1 MFFSQIYGHQ
11 DTKQLL
17 LNSVQSQHVAHA
29 QLFLGNEGGANL
41 ALALAYAQYLNCEDP
56 QPQDSCG
63 VCPSCTKISKRI
75 HPDLNFV
82 MPVTKTKDQSE
93 ALSKHF
99 VKQWRTF
106 LDESPFQNLNS
117 WMQFI
122 GADNKQGNIAK
133 EESRELIRLTS
144 LKAFE
149 SKYKVIIIWL
159 PELLHA
165 TAANALLKL
174 LEEPPAATVF
184 LLVSNAS
191 DKILPTILSRT
202 QLVKVRSFTDQE
214 VIQYLTE
221 QQGIEKERAYQVAQ
235 LAEGNLQAAR
245 VLSQEMTSDY
255 FTFFLSW
262 MRLCYN
268 HKFDGVL
275 EQSEDFQ
282 KLGRENQKNFLQF
295 ALGLLR
301 KVLLYGV
308 DQQLITFLPVPEL
321 DFVQKFA
328 KLIHQ
333 GNGAQ
338 LTHELNEAHYHIER
352 NAHPKITFLNTSIQI
367 AQLIRPVS

>member
-1 MFFSQIYGHQ
+1 M
-11 DTKQLL
+11 
-17 LNSVQSQHVAHA
+17 AHA
-29 QLFLGNEGGANL
+29 QLFLGFDGGANL
-41 ALALAYAQYLNCEDP
+41 ALALAYAQFLNCENP

-63 VCPSCTKISKRI
+63 TCPSCSKISKQV

-82 MPVTKTKDQSE
+82 MPVTKTKDHSE

-99 VKQWRTF
+99 VKPWRTF
-106 LDESPFQNLNS
+106 LADSPYQTLHD

-122 GADNKQGNIAK
+122 GAENKQGNIAK
-133 EESRELIRLTS
+133 EESRELMKLTS

-149 SKYKVIIIWL
+149 AKFKIVIIWL
-159 PELLHA
+159 PELLNA
-165 TAANALLKL
+165 AAANALLKL
-174 LEEPPAATVF
+174 LEEPPPATVF

-191 DKILPTILSRT
+191 DKIITTILSRT
-202 QLVKVRSFTDQE
+202 QLVKVRAFSDEE
-214 VIQYLTE
+214 VRQYLTE
-221 QQGIEKERAYQVAQ
+221 QLGVEPDRAYQAAQ

-255 FTFFLSW
+255 FAFFLAW

-268 HKFDGVL
+268 HKFDEVM
-275 EQSEDFQ
+275 EKSEDFQ
-282 KLGRENQKNFLQF
+282 KLGRESQKSFLRF

-308 DQQLITFLPVPEL
+308 DEQLISFLPPPEL
-321 DFVQKFA
+321 DFVQKFS

-333 GNGAQ
+333 GNGAELTDQ
-338 LTHELNEAHYHIER
+338 LNQAHYHIER

-367 AQLIRPVS
+367 AQLIRPIS

>member
-1 MFFSQIYGHQ
+1 MQFSSIYGHAE
-11 DTKQLL
+11 TKNLL
-17 LNSVQSQHVAHA
+17 LNSVKSGHVAHA
-29 QLFLGNEGGANL
+29 QLFLGTDGSANL
-41 ALALAYAQYLNCEDP
+41 ALALAYAQYLNCENP
-56 QPQDSCG
+56 QPEDSCG
-63 VCPSCTKISKRI
+63 VCASCTKIAKRI

-99 VKQWRTF
+99 VKPWRTF
-106 LDESPFQNLNS
+106 LDDSPYQTLND

-122 GADNKQGNIAK
+122 GAENKQGNIAK

-149 SKYKVIIIWL
+149 AKYKVIIIWL
-159 PELLHA
+159 PELLHP

-191 DKILPTILSRT
+191 DKILATILSRT
-202 QLVKVRSFTDQE
+202 QLVKVRVFTDEE

-221 QQGIEKERAYQVAQ
+221 KFGIEQERAYQVTQ

-268 HKFDGVL
+268 HKFDAVL

-282 KLGRENQKNFLQF
+282 KLGRENQKSFLQF
-295 ALGLLR
+295 ALSLLR
-301 KVLLYGV
+301 KVLLFGV
-308 DQQLITFLPVPEL
+308 DTQLITFLPAPEM
-321 DFVQKFA
+321 DFVQKFS

-338 LTHELNEAHYHIER
+338 LTQQLNEAHYHIER

>member
-1 MFFSQIYGHQ
+1 MQFSQIYGHTE
-11 DTKQLL
+11 TKQLL
-17 LNSVQSQHVAHA
+17 VNSVQAQHVAHA
-29 QLFLGNEGGANL
+29 QLFLGGEGSANL

-63 VCPSCTKISKRI
+63 TCSSCTKISKRI

-99 VKQWRTF
+99 VKPWRAF
-106 LDESPFQNLNS
+106 LDDSPFQTLND

-149 SKYKVIIIWL
+149 AKYKVIVVWL
-159 PELLHA
+159 PELLNGA
-165 TAANALLKL
+165 AANALLKL

-184 LLVSNAS
+184 LLVTNAA
-191 DKILPTILSRT
+191 DRILPTILSRT
-202 QLVKVRSFTDQE
+202 QLVNVRASTDAE
-214 VIQYLTE
+214 VIQYL
-221 QQGIEKERAYQVAQ
+221 QEKYQVEPERAYQVAQ

-308 DQQLITFLPVPEL
+308 DQQLITFLPAPEL
-321 DFVQKFA
+321 DFVQKFS

-338 LTHELNEAHYHIER
+338 LSQQLNDAHYHIER

-367 AQLIRPVS
+367 AHLIRPVS

>member
-1 MFFSQIYGHQ
+1 MQFSQIYGHQ
-11 DTKQLL
+11 GTKQLL
-17 LNSVQSQHVAHA
+17 LNSVKSQHVAHA
-29 QLFLGNEGGANL
+29 QLFLGSDGSANM

-56 QPQDSCG
+56 QPLDSCG
-63 VCPSCTKISKRI
+63 VCPSCNKISKRI

-82 MPVTKTKDQSE
+82 MPVTKVKDQD
-93 ALSKHF
+93 ALSKNF
-99 VKQWRTF
+99 VTQWRAF
-106 LDESPFQNLNS
+106 LSDSPYQTLND

-122 GADNKQGNIAK
+122 GAENKQGTIPVG
-133 EESRELIRLTS
+133 ESRELVRMTS

-149 SKYKVIIIWL
+149 AKYKVIVIWL
-159 PELLHA
+159 PELMNA
-165 TAANALLKL
+165 SAANAFLKL

-191 DKILPTILSRT
+191 DKIMPTILSRT
-202 QLVKVRSFTDQE
+202 QLVKVRAFTDEE
-214 VIQYLTE
+214 VIQYLVE
-221 QQGIEKERAYQVAQ
+221 QQGTERERAYQVVS

-308 DQQLITFLPVPEL
+308 DSKLIAFLPPPEL

-338 LTHELNEAHYHIER
+338 LSQELNDAHYHIER

-367 AQLIRPVS
+367 AQLIRPVA